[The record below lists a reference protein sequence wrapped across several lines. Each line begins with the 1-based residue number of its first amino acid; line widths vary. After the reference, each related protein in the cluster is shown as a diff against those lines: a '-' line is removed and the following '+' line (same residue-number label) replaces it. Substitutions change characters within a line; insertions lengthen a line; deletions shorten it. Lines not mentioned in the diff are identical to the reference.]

1 MAIGSTSRGTHQRD
15 PRTRR
20 ERSSIRCAQA
30 KTCAGTRRGGLV
42 RGQNVLSITYKPPTR
57 YGPTHT
63 SVDPAEKWHKRCG
76 RRAPYLIDRY
86 GRIRPSTLLR
96 TPNYTYARHHGSRS
110 RTRRA
115 FTAITA
121 YTSERNMRVT
131 CVFIC
136 KAKRAPLALER
147 EGPMPEH
154 GTTCSC
160 LCRLEA
166 TRRSL
171 HANRPAAIRVAAK
184 YAARRRRWYRHVT
197 RVAACVI
204 SHQGCALMP

>member
-1 MAIGSTSRGTHQRD
+1 MCGNA
-15 PRTRR
+15 PP
-20 ERSSIRCAQA
+20 
-30 KTCAGTRRGGLV
+30 GGLV
-42 RGQNVLSITYKPPTR
+42 RGQNVLSITYTINRPTR
-57 YGPTHT
+57 YAGPRTP

-96 TPNYTYARHHGSRS
+96 THLHTRGTMGSRS

-204 SHQGCALMP
+204 SHQGCPLMP

>member
-1 MAIGSTSRGTHQRD
+1 MCGNAPRRPGPWSERAFYNVYIIYKPPYAIRAHAHLRRS
-15 PRTRR
+15 RR
-20 ERSSIRCAQA
+20 ER
-30 KTCAGTRRGGLV
+30 
-42 RGQNVLSITYKPPTR
+42 
-57 YGPTHT
+57 
-63 SVDPAEKWHKRCG
+63 WHKRCG

-96 TPNYTYARHHGSRS
+96 THLHTRGTMGSRS

-131 CVFIC
+131 CVLIC